1 MRTVSHDG
9 HDYLLLKQSGE
20 SSLVRDPDTGEQRY
34 LPNAELEPVEGVSPL
49 ATAAGAVPAPVR
61 RVLAATPSDRA
72 LGLLLEIDRRGPVTP
87 RELLE
92 SYDLCESD
100 TLGLIGEFR
109 AAGLVEQRE
118 VPTDLGGASGY
129 DTTDLGSEGVA
140 LLRSLEP

>member
-9 HDYLLLKQSGE
+9 HEYLLLKQSGE

-34 LPNAELEPVEGVSPL
+34 LPNADLEPVEGTSPL
-49 ATAAGAVPAPVR
+49 VTAAGAVPASVR

-92 SYDLCESD
+92 GYDLCESD
-100 TLGLIGEFR
+100 ILGLVGEFR

-118 VPTDLGGASGY
+118 PDTELGGARAY
-129 DTTDLGSEGVA
+129 DTTDLGGEGLA
-140 LLRSLEP
+140 LLRSL